1 MVSNF
6 HLRRWLVIILRHATL
21 STMYLTV
28 SYVPF
33 VQGKKLTDPQTLQL
47 QQYKIHEE
55 ENNSSFLLESQFC

>member
-1 MVSNF
+1 MACYYIKSCNF
-6 HLRRWLVIILRHATL
+6 EYHVLNI
-21 STMYLTV
+21 V

-47 QQYKIHEE
+47 HQYKIHEE